1 MIIMSSL
8 LLAATAVAM
17 NYNNSIFLR
26 RHAITVRRS
35 QVCCFSDAVA
45 KFQFSSILDNYNRFP
60 VRRRQALLISTL
72 PAAPPAGRGI
82 MQCHQQQQKVSY
94 SSLQRELQRHTDVH
108 VLTVSKMQQQD
119 STSNN
124 DTPTNDNYN
133 ITVCRQGSSS
143 AVPSSSS
150 YSSSRRRNFSTTS
163 IDDEESTTTTTWIVP
178 NHILIPDDKV
188 LLSYSRSSG
197 AGGQNV
203 NKVNTKVELRLH
215 IPSAHTWGLPFEV
228 IQRLQTNEASRI
240 NKEGYL
246 ILTSQE
252 YRTQIQNKK
261 DVLQK
266 LQSIIKVAYVRPKVR
281 NMRVGLSKVTKM
293 NRIDEKRKNSMKKES
308 RGRVDF

>member
-8 LLAATAVAM
+8 LLAASTAVAAM
-17 NYNNSIFLR
+17 NNNSIFLR
-26 RHAITVRRS
+26 RHVISVRRS

-45 KFQFSSILDNYNRFP
+45 KFQFSSILENYNRFP
-60 VRRRQALLISTL
+60 PRRRQALLISTL
-72 PAAPPAGRGI
+72 PAAPRAGRGI
-82 MQCHQQQQKVSY
+82 MQYHQVP
-94 SSLQRELQRHTDVH
+94 LQRELQRHT
-108 VLTVSKMQQQD
+108 TVRKMQQQD
-119 STSNN
+119 STSIN
-124 DTPTNDNYN
+124 DTPTNDNY
-133 ITVCRQGSSS
+133 ITVRRQGSSS
-143 AVPSSSS
+143 AVPSSS
-150 YSSSRRRNFSTTS
+150 YSSSRRRRNFSTTTTS
-163 IDDEESTTTTTWIVP
+163 IDEESTTTRTPWIVP

-215 IPSAHTWGLPFEV
+215 IPSAHTWGLPLEV
-228 IQRLQTNEASRI
+228 IHRLQTNEASRI

-261 DVLQK
+261 DVLNK
-266 LQSIIKVAYVRPKVR
+266 LQDIIKVAYVRPKVR

>member
-1 MIIMSSL
+1 MQ
-8 LLAATAVAM
+8 
-17 NYNNSIFLR
+17 Y
-26 RHAITVRRS
+26 H
-35 QVCCFSDAVA
+35 QV
-45 KFQFSSILDNYNRFP
+45 P
-60 VRRRQALLISTL
+60 
-72 PAAPPAGRGI
+72 
-82 MQCHQQQQKVSY
+82 
-94 SSLQRELQRHTDVH
+94 LQRELQRHT
-108 VLTVSKMQQQD
+108 TVRKMQQQD

-124 DTPTNDNYN
+124 DTPTNDNY
-133 ITVCRQGSSS
+133 ITVRRQGSSS
-143 AVPSSSS
+143 AVPSSS

-163 IDDEESTTTTTWIVP
+163 IDDESTTTTTPWIVP

-215 IPSAHTWGLPFEV
+215 IPSAHTWGLPSEV
-228 IQRLQTNEASRI
+228 IHRLQTNEASRI

-261 DVLQK
+261 DVLNK
-266 LQSIIKVAYVRPKVR
+266 LQDIIKVAYVRPKVR

>member
-1 MIIMSSL
+1 MSSL
-8 LLAATAVAM
+8 LLAASTAVAAM
-17 NYNNSIFLR
+17 NNNSIFLR
-26 RHAITVRRS
+26 RHVISVRRS

-45 KFQFSSILDNYNRFP
+45 KFQFSSILENYNRFP
-60 VRRRQALLISTL
+60 PRRRQALLISTL
-72 PAAPPAGRGI
+72 PAAPLAGRGI
-82 MQCHQQQQKVSY
+82 MQYHQPQKVSY
-94 SSLQRELQRHTDVH
+94 SSLLQRELQRHTDVH

-119 STSNN
+119 STSIN
-124 DTPTNDNYN
+124 DTPTNDNY
-133 ITVCRQGSSS
+133 ITVRRQGSSS
-143 AVPSSSS
+143 AVPSSS
-150 YSSSRRRNFSTTS
+150 YSSSRRRRNFSTTTTS
-163 IDDEESTTTTTWIVP
+163 IDEESTTTRTPWIVP

-215 IPSAHTWGLPFEV
+215 IPSAHTWGLPSEV
-228 IQRLQTNEASRI
+228 IHRLQTNEASRI

-261 DVLQK
+261 DVLNK
-266 LQSIIKVAYVRPKVR
+266 LQDIIKVAYVRPKVR

>member
-1 MIIMSSL
+1 MSSL
-8 LLAATAVAM
+8 LLAASTAVAAM
-17 NYNNSIFLR
+17 NNNSIFLR
-26 RHAITVRRS
+26 RHVISVRRS
-35 QVCCFSDAVA
+35 QVCCFSDAGA
-45 KFQFSSILDNYNRFP
+45 KFQFSSDNYNNRFP
-60 VRRRQALLISTL
+60 PRRRQALLISTL
-72 PAAPPAGRGI
+72 PAAPLAGRGI
-82 MQCHQQQQKVSY
+82 MQYHQLP
-94 SSLQRELQRHTDVH
+94 LQRELQRCTDVH

-119 STSNN
+119 STSIN
-124 DTPTNDNYN
+124 DTPTNDNY
-133 ITVCRQGSSS
+133 ITVRRQGSSS
-143 AVPSSSS
+143 AVPSSS
-150 YSSSRRRNFSTTS
+150 YSSSRRRRNFSTTTTS
-163 IDDEESTTTTTWIVP
+163 IDEESTTTRTPWIVP

-215 IPSAHTWGLPFEV
+215 IPSAHTWGLPLEV
-228 IQRLQTNEASRI
+228 IHRLQTNEASRI

-261 DVLQK
+261 DVLNK
-266 LQSIIKVAYVRPKVR
+266 LQDIIKVAYVRPKVR